1 MADWLQHNEENTD
14 VEQEWDNIE
23 NILQKTAEESLRKV
37 KVLHKRRYLKIWD
50 NEIKKVIEEKK
61 IAYRRWWN
69 IKSIPDKKN
78 YKQLTVIANRETRKR
93 KGLHGRNVH
102 NRWNMTL
109 ASQNQTFT
117 KFWNILTKTSE
128 NLEM

>member
-61 IAYRRWWN
+61 IAYRRW
-69 IKSIPDKKN
+69 
-78 YKQLTVIANRETRKR
+78 
-93 KGLHGRNVH
+93 
-102 NRWNMTL
+102 
-109 ASQNQTFT
+109 
-117 KFWNILTKTSE
+117 
-128 NLEM
+128 